1 MKEETTTPRISMA
14 TIREYILSV
23 FNLERGLGFTMWQ
36 LTVRPGTAIREF
48 LFTEK
53 RKQYIKPLSFLIL
66 MISITTYLLIKSLPG
81 DIETINKGLANSPG
95 FISVI
100 MKDFGS
106 FMFKYFNLIQMLKIP
121 FLSIGTYYLFKKSKF
136 NFAEHLVLNCYIFS
150 YVSFFL
156 GLVLLLPEFLIGPVI
171 FVIFIM
177 NFAYPCYVF
186 YKLFDESIMM
196 TFIKYLGIFWIA
208 SVLHTVFVIAGAFVL
223 QQLGLL
229 V

>member
-1 MKEETTTPRISMA
+1 MDETTTPRISMR
-14 TIREYILSV
+14 TIQEYILSV

-66 MISITTYLLIKSLPG
+66 MISITTYLLIKSLPE
-81 DIETINKGLANSPG
+81 DVETINKELANSPG
-95 FISVI
+95 YISVF

-106 FMFKYFNLIQMLKIP
+106 FLFKYFNLIQMLKIP
-121 FLSIGTYYLFKKSKF
+121 FLSIGTYYIFKKSKF
-136 NFAEHLVLNCYIFS
+136 NFAEHLVLNSYIFS

-156 GLVLLLPEFLIGPVI
+156 GLVLLLPEFLMGPI
-171 FVIFIM
+171 ILVIFIA
-177 NFAYPCYVF
+177 NFAYPCYVYF
-186 YKLFDESIMM
+186 KLFEESVLMI
-196 TFIKYLGIFWIA
+196 FVKYLGVFWIA
-208 SVLHTVFVIAGAFVL
+208 SVLHTVFVIAGAYLL